1 MILLTRLHPHRHLL
15 PLLAVEYDALSRA
28 RMVIPIAKYGSL
40 LDLQDHLEFEGCEVA
55 FTEQHLQEVLSQVE
69 SALVHL
75 DTLGLD
81 HADVAARN
89 VLVFEFSQ
97 RQYGKDSQGLAHI
110 RTALADFGSVVRI
123 PPSGSARRSRRCALL
138 GLEHE
143 LKAEFTHL
151 AK

>member
-1 MILLTRLHPHRHLL
+1 MIVLTRLHPHKHLL
-15 PLLAVEYDALSRA
+15 PLLAVEYDASLRV
-28 RMVIPIAKYGSL
+28 RMVMPIARFGSL
-40 LDLQDHLEFEGCEVA
+40 LDLQDHLEFECCEAA
-55 FTEQHLQEVLSQVE
+55 FTEKHLGMVLSQME
-69 SALVHL
+69 SALSHL

-89 VLVFEFSQ
+89 VLVFDFVPGRPGQ
-97 RQYGKDSQGLAHI
+97 DVAHI

-123 PPSGSARRSRRCALL
+123 PASGSVRRPKWCALL